1 MSNNVSLSDR
11 MKMYEEVTRGKLPP
25 RTYTLIRA
33 DGRSFSNFTKK
44 FKRPFDDDFV
54 NMMNQT
60 AIALCEEIQGCK
72 IGYVQSD
79 EISIIMTDFD
89 NDNTSSWFDDVVQKV
104 CSNSA
109 SIATESFNKEFYI
122 WLIKNKIQ
130 LGEDG
135 NVYDIIQLIQNSK
148 GARFDS
154 RVFTISSPTDVIN
167 YLVWRQQDASR
178 NSVSAVAQFYYPHK
192 QLEGKNNSDKQEMIF
207 QKGDNWDKYPVGVK
221 RGRTIIRNGDGK
233 WVIDEPPRFSKETWD
248 YLTNIIPN
256 YK

>member
-1 MSNNVSLSDR
+1 MSNNLSLSDR

-89 NDNTSSWFDDVVQKV
+89 NDNTSSWFDGVVQKI

-109 SIATESFNKEFYI
+109 SIAT
-122 WLIKNKIQ
+122 
-130 LGEDG
+130 
-135 NVYDIIQLIQNSK
+135 
-148 GARFDS
+148 
-154 RVFTISSPTDVIN
+154 
-167 YLVWRQQDASR
+167 
-178 NSVSAVAQFYYPHK
+178 
-192 QLEGKNNSDKQEMIF
+192 
-207 QKGDNWDKYPVGVK
+207 
-221 RGRTIIRNGDGK
+221 
-233 WVIDEPPRFSKETWD
+233 
-248 YLTNIIPN
+248 
-256 YK
+256 